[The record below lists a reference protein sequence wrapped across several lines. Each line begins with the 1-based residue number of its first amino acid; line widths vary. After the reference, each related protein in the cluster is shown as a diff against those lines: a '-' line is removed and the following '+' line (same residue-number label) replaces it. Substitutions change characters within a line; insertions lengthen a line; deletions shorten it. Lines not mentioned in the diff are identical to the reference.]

1 MKGKVLMNTMMETV
15 EKIIKRC
22 FGCYPDEIRKNE
34 NKTNND
40 VYFFT
45 IAGNHYFLK
54 LYRSKNWPEAGKLPF
69 VYRSLSQKNIPCAEL
84 IKYERDDEIYP
95 NGYLIERE
103 IPGTAADKI
112 QLTREQETELSV
124 KLAELMSSVH
134 DIHIKN
140 FGYIGSGVACY
151 DGLVDF
157 FEDEFDRFNV
167 ALKET
172 TSERQLK
179 KLKEKA
185 VHTIRDF
192 EDLPSVLCHGDL
204 SKKNI
209 IIRDNG
215 EISLIDWDDAIA
227 LNWMSDVSRLTF
239 WMKQSYNEQEYAL
252 FRNTFLEHYN
262 TSYRKADFD
271 IFEKAYHIYSALDFL
286 LFSKRVGDTA
296 TESRLKSY
304 IDGID

>member
-1 MKGKVLMNTMMETV
+1 MTDTMMEIV
-15 EKIIKRC
+15 EQIIKRC

-45 IAGNHYFLK
+45 VAGNHYFLK
-54 LYRSKNWPEAGKLPF
+54 LYRNKEWPEAGKVLF
-69 VYRSLSQKNIPCAEL
+69 VYRSLAQKNIPCAEL
-84 IKYERDDEIYP
+84 ITYEREDETYP

-103 IPGTAADKI
+103 IPGRVADKI
-112 QLTREQETELSV
+112 QLTREQETELYG

-134 DIHIKN
+134 DIRIKN
-140 FGYIGSGVACY
+140 YGYIGSGVACY
-151 DGLVDF
+151 DSLIDF
-157 FEDEFDRFNV
+157 FEDEFDRFDD
-167 ALKET
+167 ALKDT
-172 TSERQLK
+172 ISEMQLK
-179 KLKEKA
+179 KLKEK
-185 VHTIRDF
+185 VIQTVNDF
-192 EDLPSVLCHGDL
+192 EDLHSVLCHGDL
-204 SKKNI
+204 SKKNV

-227 LNWMSDVSRLTF
+227 LNWMADISRLTF

-252 FRNTFLEHYN
+252 YRNTFLEHYH
-262 TSYRKADFD
+262 TSLRKADFD

-286 LFSKRVGDTA
+286 LFSKRVGDMA

>member
-1 MKGKVLMNTMMETV
+1 MTDTMMEIV
-15 EKIIKRC
+15 EQIIKRC

-45 IAGNHYFLK
+45 VAGNHYFLK
-54 LYRSKNWPEAGKLPF
+54 LYRNKEWPEAGKVLF
-69 VYRSLSQKNIPCAEL
+69 VYRSLTQKNIPCAEL
-84 IKYERDDEIYP
+84 VKYERDDEIYP

-103 IPGTAADKI
+103 ISGTVADKTH
-112 QLTREQETELSV
+112 LTREQEIELYV

-134 DIHIKN
+134 DIHIKKY
-140 FGYIGSGVACY
+140 GYIGSGVACY
-151 DGLVDF
+151 DSLTDF

-167 ALKET
+167 ELKDT
-172 TSERQLK
+172 ISEMQLK
-179 KLKEKA
+179 KLQEKA
-185 VHTIRDF
+185 IQTMHDF
-192 EDLPSVLCHGDL
+192 KNLPSVLCHGDL

-227 LNWMSDVSRLTF
+227 LNWMADVSRLTF

-252 FRNTFLEHYN
+252 FRNTFLEYYN

-271 IFEKAYHIYSALDFL
+271 NFEKAYHIYSALDFL